1 MRNKKLSIL
10 VGTLLSISSGVTSAS
25 SEASLGFK
33 QSELNGIEHQ
43 VLFAEYQYHVN
54 DYLSFSVH
62 GGTGATDEVTAS
74 LDDTYVADL
83 GSDSVVTDTYEQTSK
98 VRYEAGLSLNAKYPV
113 INGWSVYGRLGYIMM
128 QTEDVE
134 YNDFFSVGDTP
145 PADDPESAF
154 LSGSDLCNSTGLEAQ
169 CGVSLDA
176 TQVTN
181 DYDMGY
187 TEVGLT
193 WQMSETA
200 TLSFGRLDTISSG
213 DSYDAFILR
222 LGLGFW

>member
-1 MRNKKLSIL
+1 MRNKTLPIL
-10 VGTLLSISSGVTSAS
+10 VGTILSISSGVAIAS

-33 QSELNGIEHQ
+33 QAELNGTDHQ

-54 DYLSFSVH
+54 NYLSFSVH
-62 GGTGATDEVTAS
+62 GGTGATEEVTSS
-74 LDDTYVADL
+74 LDDTYVVDL

-98 VRYEAGLSLNAKYPV
+98 VRYEAGLSLNVKYPV
-113 INGWSVYGRLGYIMM
+113 VNGWSVYGRLGYITM

-134 YNDFFSVGDTP
+134 YNEFFDVGDTP
-145 PADDPESAF
+145 PADDPEGAF
-154 LSGSDLCNSTGLEAQ
+154 LSGSDLCNSTGVETQ

-187 TEVGLT
+187 TEVGLA
-193 WQMSETA
+193 WQMSESA
-200 TLSFGRLDTISSG
+200 TLSLGRLDTISSG
-213 DSYDAFILR
+213 DSYDAFVLR